1 LSVNRKHI
9 AMFQNYMRI
18 IILAIVTVFFP
29 VLVAAQEAETT
40 VAPDAPALVEGITSR
55 PETQTEVQVG
65 AFILRLRNV
74 SPRDASYDVD
84 MWMWFRWS
92 GSEIRPDLTFELAN
106 GIITNTPVSQVEE
119 DMGMN
124 YATMRV
130 QATIFHDFDVRR
142 FPMDDHQITIQIEDS
157 QLDEASLIYVA
168 DVEATAIDPQVAV
181 PGWDVIK
188 QEPFVESH
196 VYNTSYG
203 LRSSDT
209 NTATYSRMTIPIDLE
224 RTGFGTLFKSFWV
237 SLLAVILGLLAFLVK
252 SDDLDARFGMG
263 VGSIF
268 AASANAFIL
277 SDTLPQTNFI
287 TLAEQVNLIAVGII
301 FMSVFI
307 SIWSLRLRYVGRD
320 DDSLRL
326 DRNAL
331 IVFAAVYVIL
341 NLIVMN
347 FDLSG
352 APPIEA
358 T

>member
-1 LSVNRKHI
+1 MLQHRVRLCI
-9 AMFQNYMRI
+9 VA
-18 IILAIVTVFFP
+18 ILCLLFP
-29 VLVAAQEAETT
+29 LFAAAQDTDATQN
-40 VAPDAPALVEGITSR
+40 ADAPQLVEGITER
-55 PETQTEVQVG
+55 PTTQTEVQVG

-74 SPRDASYDVD
+74 SPRDASFDVD

-92 GSEIRPDLTFELAN
+92 GSDIRPDLTFELAN
-106 GIITNTPVSQVEE
+106 GVITNTPVSQLEE
-119 DMGMN
+119 DMGLN

-142 FPMDDHQITIQIEDS
+142 FPMDNHQITIQIEDS
-157 QLDEASLIYVA
+157 QLDERSLVYVA
-168 DVEATAIDPQVAV
+168 DIEATALDPQVMV
-181 PGWDVIK
+181 PGWAVSK
-188 QEPFVESH
+188 QDPVVQSH

-203 LRSSDT
+203 LRSSETD
-209 NTATYSRMTIPIDLE
+209 TATYSRVTIPINLD
-224 RTGFGTLFKSFWV
+224 RTGYGTLFKSFWV

-287 TLAEQVNLIAVGII
+287 TLAEQVNLIAVGVI

-307 SIWSLRLRYVGRD
+307 SIWSLRLRYADRD
-320 DDSLRL
+320 EDSLRL

-331 IVFAAVYVIL
+331 IIFAVVYVIL
-341 NLIVMN
+341 NLIVLN

-352 APPIEA
+352 APPQEIY
-358 T
+358 